1 MKAYLI
7 TIGLALVAVALV
19 FRISAVKKIVV
30 GA

>member
-7 TIGLALVAVALV
+7 TIGLAVVAVALV